1 MIRTLVDFALNNKFV
16 VLAVA
21 ILLLG
26 WGAISFNSLP
36 VEAYPDIADNY
47 VTVIPQ
53 WPGRSAEE
61 VEQQVTIP
69 IEIQMSGMPH
79 MTFLRSES
87 ILGLSFVIMIFDDSS
102 VNDWNRQKG
111 LERLTQVN
119 LPPGQNLQPQIGTDW
134 STTGQIY
141 WYTLRSTNPRY
152 DLMEL
157 RSIEDWVLL
166 KQFKSVPNVV
176 DVSDFGGTVREY
188 QVRVDPNKLI
198 SYGLSIGQVEQQ
210 LAINNVNAGGS
221 FVEIGMQQMNVRALG
236 LYRNVDDIENT
247 VLKTQTGTALRV
259 KDIAQVIQGPKI
271 RLGHMAR
278 ANHMD
283 NGVIIDEPDVIQ
295 GGVLMRKGAEE
306 ESTLAAIHKKVYELN
321 HGILPPGVEVVPML
335 DRSDLLRFTL
345 NTVMRNLTEGMILV
359 SVILFLFLLNAR
371 AAFIVALT
379 IPFSLLFASIW
390 LDLSHIPANLL
401 SLGALDFG
409 MVVDGAVVMVENI
422 VRHLS
427 RASRQT
433 PVGTPKTTAEMVRE
447 ACHEV
452 QRPVFYAIAIIITA
466 YMPIFTLQR
475 VEGRLFRPMALT

>member
-1 MIRTLVDFALNNKFV
+1 MIRALVDFALNNRFV

-21 ILLLG
+21 VLLLA
-26 WGAISFNSLP
+26 WGAYSFHVLP

-47 VTVIPQ
+47 VTVITQ
-53 WPGRSAEE
+53 WPGRAAEE

-69 IEIQMSGMPH
+69 IEIQMAGMPH

-87 ILGLSFVIMIFDDSS
+87 IFGLSFVIMIFDDTS
-102 VNDWNRQKG
+102 VNDWNRQKV

-119 LPPGQNLQPQIGTDW
+119 LPEGQNLQPQIGTDW
-134 STTGQIY
+134 STVGQIY
-141 WYTLRSTNPRY
+141 WYTLRSTNPKY

-157 RSIEDWVLL
+157 RKLEDWVLL
-166 KQFKSVPNVV
+166 KQFKSVENVV

-188 QVRVDPNKLI
+188 QVRVDPAKLV

-210 LAINNVNAGGS
+210 IANNNINAGGS
-221 FVEIGMQQMNVRALG
+221 FVEVGLQQMNVRALG
-236 LYRNVDDIENT
+236 LFSTVRDIEQT

-259 KDIAQVIQGPKI
+259 KDIADVAQGPKI

-278 ANHMD
+278 ANHMED
-283 NGVIIDEPDVIQ
+283 GRLVDESEVIQ
-295 GGVLMRKGAEE
+295 GVVLMRKGAEE
-306 ESTLAAIHKKVYELN
+306 ESTLAAIHRKVDDLN
-321 HGILPPGVEVVPML
+321 NGLLPPGVKVVPML

-345 NTVMRNLTEGMILV
+345 NTVMHNLTEGMILV
-359 SVILFLFLLNAR
+359 SIILFLFLLNVR

-390 LDLSHIPANLL
+390 LNVSQIPANLL

-422 VRHLS
+422 MRHLS
-427 RASRQT
+427 RRQT
-433 PVGTPKTTAEMVRE
+433 NNGP
-447 ACHEV
+447 
-452 QRPVFYAIAIIITA
+452 
-466 YMPIFTLQR
+466 
-475 VEGRLFRPMALT
+475 